1 MCLGSVLFLGKRGQ
15 TAVTVQLHSGLFSQ
29 WTVGCIYDVTGVYD
43 LERKTQYNSSWICY
57 NLHRYASSNSGVAQ
71 LVRNGCES
79 HSEKLAAA
87 E

>member
-1 MCLGSVLFLGKRGQ
+1 
-15 TAVTVQLHSGLFSQ
+15 
-29 WTVGCIYDVTGVYD
+29 VGCIYDVTGVYD